1 LTALC
6 PRLAPTSPFGL
17 YGVDVTQHSF
27 KTQFL
32 ERLQA
37 AVADNTLVRLN
48 LGGPTGR
55 DRSIRNLFIRPVRLR
70 GELLLS
76 FVYRHA
82 TRDVTKNQTPA
93 DAYVLLDDLLGNEF
107 SDAFLSAT
115 TGTAHLNVRKG
126 RNPQL
131 KLGPAED
138 TTPPDLDHDHQK
150 KRAVPTSG
158 NTWLRDLGV
167 TGLDDKVRGG
177 MEDKYRQIHRFIEL
191 LAPIIRE
198 AGLPQD
204 RIPSAVDMGCGK
216 GYLTFA
222 LHDHLRRVYARPVR
236 VLGIEQ
242 RGELA
247 EAGNRIAKERD
258 LDGLQFMTGVIG
270 STVLQPTDIVVALH
284 ACDTA
289 TDDAL
294 SKGIEAGA
302 RLLVVAPCCHREIS
316 SQLVP
321 PPALAD
327 SLKHGILLQRE
338 AEFVTD
344 ALRAALLEA
353 AGYEARVFEFISP
366 EHTAKNLMISAV
378 RRTAP
383 FDKAAATQRA
393 VALAAMY
400 GIRQQRLAY
409 LLRIPLAA

>member
-1 LTALC
+1 M
-6 PRLAPTSPFGL
+6 
-17 YGVDVTQHSF
+17 TQHSF

-37 AVADNTLVRLN
+37 AVADGTFVRLN
-48 LGGPTGR
+48 LGGATGR
-55 DRSIRNLFIRPVRLR
+55 DRSIRNLFVRPVKIR
-70 GELLLS
+70 GELLLT
-76 FVYRHA
+76 FVYRHQ
-82 TRDVTKNQTPA
+82 TRDVTKNHPPA
-93 DAYVLLDDLLGNEF
+93 DAYPLLDELIGNEF
-107 SDAFLSAT
+107 ADAFLSTT

-126 RNPQL
+126 RNANL
-131 KLGPAED
+131 KLGPVED
-138 TTPPDLDHDHQK
+138 TAPPDLEHDHRK
-150 KRAVPTSG
+150 ARAVPTTG

-167 TGLDDKVRGG
+167 TGLDDKVRAG
-177 MEDKYRQIHRFIEL
+177 MEAKYRQIHRFVEL
-191 LAPIIRE
+191 LAPLIRE

-204 RIPSAVDMGCGK
+204 RIPSVVDMGCGK

-222 LHDHLRRVYARPVR
+222 LHDHLRRVYERPVR

-242 RGELA
+242 RAELA
-247 EAGNRIAKERD
+247 EASNKVASERD

-294 SKGIEAGA
+294 AKGIEAGA
-302 RLLVVAPCCHREIS
+302 RLIVVAPCCHREVS
-316 SQLVP
+316 AQLVP
-321 PPALAD
+321 PPALTDA
-327 SLKHGILLQRE
+327 LRHGILHQRE

-366 EHTAKNLMISAV
+366 EHTSKNLMISAV

-383 FDKAAATQRA
+383 HDTAEATRRA
-393 VALAAMY
+393 VALAAFY
-400 GIRQQRLAY
+400 GIRNQRLAY

>member
-1 LTALC
+1 M
-6 PRLAPTSPFGL
+6 
-17 YGVDVTQHSF
+17 TQHSF

-37 AVADNTLVRLN
+37 AVADGTFVRLN

-55 DRSIRNLFIRPVRLR
+55 DRSIRNLFIRPVKLR
-70 GELLLS
+70 GELFLS
-76 FVYRHA
+76 FVYRHVA
-82 TRDVTKNQTPA
+82 RDVTKNQAPA
-93 DAYVLLDDLLGNEF
+93 DAYVLLDELLGNEF
-107 SDAFLSAT
+107 TDAFLSTT

-126 RNPQL
+126 RNAQL

-138 TTPPDLDHDHQK
+138 TAAPDLEHDHRKARTVQ
-150 KRAVPTSG
+150 TSG

-167 TGLDDKVRGG
+167 TGIDDKVRAG
-177 MEDKYRQIHRFIEL
+177 MEAKYRQIHRFVEL
-191 LAPIIRE
+191 LAPLIRE

-204 RIPSAVDMGCGK
+204 RIPSIVDMGCGK

-222 LHDHLRRVYARPVR
+222 LHDHLRRTYERPVR

-242 RGELA
+242 RSELA
-247 EAGNRIAKERD
+247 EASNKIADQRG
-258 LDGLQFMTGVIG
+258 LDGLQFQTGVIG

-294 SKGIEAGA
+294 AKGIEAGA
-302 RLLVVAPCCHREIS
+302 RLIVVAPCCHREVS
-316 SQLVP
+316 PQLIA
-321 PPALAD
+321 PAPLEQAL
-327 SLKHGILLQRE
+327 SHGILHARE

-366 EHTAKNLMISAV
+366 EHTSKNLMISAV

-383 FDKAAATQRA
+383 FDAAAATQRA
-393 VALAAMY
+393 VALAAFY
-400 GIRQQRLAY
+400 GLRHQRLAQ